1 MPTGKSIECYICYE
15 IHDPYLYNVPLVL
28 LHFGMSL
35 LVKKNPNYPYTI
47 ITLDAFGIEMMNIEE
62 SIINPTSQ
70 FFCIIMQ
77 LS

>member
-15 IHDPYLYNVPLVL
+15 IHDPYLYNVPFCYEFIGEQKPPT
-28 LHFGMSL
+28 H
-35 LVKKNPNYPYTI
+35 PYTI
-47 ITLDAFGIEMMNIEE
+47 ITLDAFGIAIMNIEE

-77 LS
+77 